1 MPLLPR
7 PYPDE
12 VIGSVIVRTC
22 VRSGISRKRI
32 LTDIAG
38 TQRSYNSFLVSTGLQ
53 RIGVLSGTDPDE
65 LLLKHTMFPYAVAV
79 MPQAMRTMLRDK
91 ALRPTMGLD
100 CLGSMTK
107 NVSHGVHYRRICP
120 MCVAYDL
127 RTYGESYWHRS
138 HLLPAVWTCNIHSV
152 MLQET
157 MVPLRGHVQSPTML
171 LPHELPSTIPEIHV
185 PNIILEHLNRVSI
198 DMLAGSTSNPATLA
212 SQYREKALSLGYKMV
227 SGDVAGLV
235 FANALWKH
243 FSPSLLEGAGCE
255 FKEGK
260 RNTWPA
266 LMLRECIQEAFT
278 TAKHVL
284 MQTFLET
291 ATPTSLVH
299 AAHYERPG
307 KKLQDHRQLDLLAA
321 NQIAIILKTAFQTGR
336 RFTVKELLSEI
347 GAWEQF
353 RHNRQRFPRTCA
365 LIEAF
370 RTSDQS
376 ERQVGKRERWRK
388 EPPKKNA

>member
-12 VIGSVIVRTC
+12 VIGSVIARTC
-22 VRSGISRKRI
+22 VRSGISLKRI

-38 TQRSYNSFLVSTGLQ
+38 AQRSYNSFLVSTALQ
-53 RIGVLSGTDPDE
+53 RIGVLSGTDPEE

-79 MPQAMRTMLRDK
+79 MPQAMRVALREK
-91 ALRPTMGLD
+91 ALRPTVGLD

-107 NVSHGVHYRRICP
+107 NVSHGVQYRRICP

-127 RTYGESYWHRS
+127 STYGESYWHRS

-157 MVPLRGHVQSPTML
+157 TVPLRGHVQSSTML
-171 LPHELPSTIPEIHV
+171 LPHELTSTVPDIHV
-185 PNIILEHLNRVSI
+185 PNTILENLNMVSI
-198 DMLAGSTSNPATLA
+198 AMLAGGMSNPANLA
-212 SQYREKALSLGYKMV
+212 SQYRAKALSLGYEMA

-235 FANALWKH
+235 FANALCRH
-243 FSPSLLEGAGCE
+243 FGAPLLAGAGCE

-266 LMLRECIQEAFT
+266 LMLRECIHEPFT

-291 ATPTSLVH
+291 TAPASFVP
-299 AAHYERPG
+299 AMHYERPG
-307 KKLQDHRQLDLLAA
+307 KKRQDHRQLDSIAA
-321 NQIAIILKTAFQTGR
+321 DQIAIILKTALQTER
-336 RFTVKELLSEI
+336 RFTVKGLLSEI
-347 GAWEQF
+347 GIWEKF
-353 RHNRQRFPRTCA
+353 RHSRQEFPRTSA
-365 LIEAF
+365 LIGAF

-376 ERQVGKRERWRK
+376 ERQVGKRERWRRR
-388 EPPKKNA
+388 